1 MDGCAA
7 RVIELC
13 KEAGVTLTGAGCAYP
28 YHKDP
33 RDRNI
38 RIAPSYPSIE
48 ELKKASEIFTVCCKL
63 AAMEKLLQE
72 A

>member
-7 RVIELC
+7 RVVALC
-13 KEAGVTLTGAGCAYP
+13 KEAGVTLTEAGSSFP

-38 RIAPSYPSIE
+38 RIAPSYPSIDD
-48 ELKKASEIFTVCCKL
+48 LKKAASVFTLCCKL
-63 AAMEKLLQE
+63 AAAEKLLAE
-72 A
+72 